1 MWGGSLGLRLLC
13 HCSAAL
19 PAPCLSRP
27 RSGPVGSR
35 HRTVPCRR
43 GGRPAVLSLH
53 VACKRVKETC
63 QRSRLFGGQAGV
75 SHFYKGFPCCPQVA
89 WCGCPPHHPL
99 ATSALSQPESSEGSS
114 GAETVTSCPNRTGS
128 SQHCSWLCDSLGAG
142 SRGTATPTGTSL
154 RWWWRWGAPLGAD
167 GVSWGAAPR
176 TVCQEGERCAGPE
189 VSVVAAGAS
198 GGL

>member
-89 WCGCPPHHPL
+89 WCGCPPHRPL
-99 ATSALSQPESSEGSS
+99 ATSALSQPESSRVRSCKGSS

-128 SQHCSWLCDSLGAG
+128 SRHCSRSLDSLGAG
-142 SRGTATPTGTSL
+142 SGDRQRGHGHPHGDLAALVVEAGGSFGG
-154 RWWWRWGAPLGAD
+154 RWGELGGSTA
-167 GVSWGAAPR
+167 
-176 TVCQEGERCAGPE
+176 RCL
-189 VSVVAAGAS
+189 S
-198 GGL
+198 GG